1 MDILTLPSN
10 LVYWILASVTDQ
22 LNEEF
27 EKPKPKPFEDI
38 EEEFYN
44 WLRVHVIV
52 LLFCCFVYILSYIQL
67 LKYHQSSE
75 RLGGGMFDD
84 YAKTTRICL
93 YICAVPVGVAIGNT
107 LLLPMSMISNEVV
120 HLYPDSYLLEWLNG
134 SLVHSIWECL
144 YSFNCISLI
153 IIIPFIYFYTESVGL
168 TRRRGQLPRV
178 MEASILLVLFLIIIC
193 SIILVS
199 IALVQTDYSY
209 FGLVVEYGSSIIL
222 YIHSGIICI
231 WLFFTVIIFTPK
243 GLIII
248 FNKVSSSIVKPNI
261 FGNYE
266 QEINKLRIEE
276 TSIRK
281 KLSPLNVLS
290 HQQQISMCD
299 KLREIWFKKSEIE
312 DKLKATYLQRNILCP
327 VVMTIIIFIT
337 GAALFL
343 VIIHIW
349 KMIFYGDEEL
359 HSNSFKGGYR
369 NDIRNLKKRSIC
381 RGEDYESMTSSIC
394 HEMTLQSRNRRNAL
408 GAYSMSAFGA
418 YGIFIEIVVIIFLS
432 ASSIVGLYSLPS
444 LTKLRPKPQ
453 QTLLRG
459 ILLNTAIILISSSS
473 FSIHSRILGITDF
486 ELQGSFGR
494 FNWLGN
500 FKIVFFLN
508 VLFACSIVYFLR
520 TNYLEY
526 QNQLL
531 VTLGSPKCF
540 NDLLPNIINFRS
552 TNTDI
557 VTSYCYDTDRSATRE
572 EVDAITD
579 GKIEDRIPTISLSSL
594 ISSLPS
600 RTPTKRH

>member
-276 TSIRK
+276 VS
-281 KLSPLNVLS
+281 
-290 HQQQISMCD
+290 
-299 KLREIWFKKSEIE
+299 
-312 DKLKATYLQRNILCP
+312 
-327 VVMTIIIFIT
+327 
-337 GAALFL
+337 
-343 VIIHIW
+343 
-349 KMIFYGDEEL
+349 
-359 HSNSFKGGYR
+359 
-369 NDIRNLKKRSIC
+369 
-381 RGEDYESMTSSIC
+381 
-394 HEMTLQSRNRRNAL
+394 
-408 GAYSMSAFGA
+408 
-418 YGIFIEIVVIIFLS
+418 
-432 ASSIVGLYSLPS
+432 
-444 LTKLRPKPQ
+444 
-453 QTLLRG
+453 
-459 ILLNTAIILISSSS
+459 
-473 FSIHSRILGITDF
+473 
-486 ELQGSFGR
+486 
-494 FNWLGN
+494 
-500 FKIVFFLN
+500 
-508 VLFACSIVYFLR
+508 
-520 TNYLEY
+520 
-526 QNQLL
+526 
-531 VTLGSPKCF
+531 
-540 NDLLPNIINFRS
+540 
-552 TNTDI
+552 
-557 VTSYCYDTDRSATRE
+557 
-572 EVDAITD
+572 
-579 GKIEDRIPTISLSSL
+579 
-594 ISSLPS
+594 
-600 RTPTKRH
+600 